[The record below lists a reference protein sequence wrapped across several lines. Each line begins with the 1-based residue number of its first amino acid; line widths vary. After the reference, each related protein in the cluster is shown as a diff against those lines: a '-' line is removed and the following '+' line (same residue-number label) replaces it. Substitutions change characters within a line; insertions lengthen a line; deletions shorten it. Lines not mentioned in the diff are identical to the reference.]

1 MQKGQISID
10 LLFTL
15 LAVVLIAISLNN
27 LTQYTY
33 KTHDNIGIQ
42 TQLDL
47 ENERITNLITQTNM
61 IEDLNYKI
69 ITQLKKINYL
79 NEENKSETTYPTAI
93 IQENKLILSIEKEG
107 KTIQSIKTF
116 SKNDNTKINFV
127 EEEIKKIVITHE

>member
-61 IEDLNYKI
+61 IDDLNYKI
-69 ITQLKKINYL
+69 LL
-79 NEENKSETTYPTAI
+79 N
-93 IQENKLILSIEKEG
+93 
-107 KTIQSIKTF
+107 
-116 SKNDNTKINFV
+116 
-127 EEEIKKIVITHE
+127 

>member
-15 LAVVLIAISLNN
+15 LAVVIITISLNN

-33 KTHDNIGIQ
+33 TTHDNINIQ

-79 NEENKSETTYPTAI
+79 NEKNKSETTYPAPLIQGNELTLRIEKKGEI
-93 IQENKLILSIEKEG
+93 IQS
-107 KTIQSIKTF
+107 TKTF
-116 SKNDNTKINFV
+116 SKKENTRINFV
-127 EEEIKKIVITHE
+127 EEEVKIVITNE